1 MSELERQR
9 LEADRV
15 YNEALTAVDRAIM
28 RPPAPMAPIA
38 VPDAPPPM
46 PPSGWRNRMLRQ
58 VQEWL
63 APTLARQCAFNA
75 RVADELNRKAE
86 REHRAWQEFERFEHA
101 VVIFLQQI
109 TAFVETKD
117 RDLAASTA
125 ARFDAQTARVDA
137 LPIPDIS
144 AQVAVLQRAVQML
157 KRELVSSPQS
167 PVPGPGLQP
176 PTPGLRR
183 DDYKYVAFED
193 QFRGSDEGVRE
204 KFAAYVPLF
213 AGTSDVLDLG
223 CGRGEFLAL
232 LKTAGV
238 SARGVDTN
246 AEMVATARER
256 GLDATHTDGLGYL
269 TSLPDESLGGLM
281 AAQVVEH
288 LEPSYLMQLLDLAH
302 AKLRPGAPIV
312 IETINPACWL
322 AFFTSYIRD
331 FTHSQPI
338 HPETLQYLLR
348 ASGFARVTLRYS
360 APVPDHEKLRPI
372 ALPADASPGPSAEA
386 IAELTRIINT
396 NTALLNRH
404 LFTNV
409 DYAAIGY
416 RS

>member
-9 LEADRV
+9 IEADRV
-15 YNEALTAVDRAIM
+15 YNDALTAVDLAIM
-28 RPPAPMAPIA
+28 RPAALTAPIV

-46 PPSGWRNRMLRQ
+46 PPPGWRNAVLRR

-63 APTLARQCAFNA
+63 APVFARQCAFNA
-75 RVADELNRKAE
+75 RVAEELNGNAE
-86 REHRAWQEFERFEHA
+86 REHRAWQEFEKFEHA
-101 VVIFLQQI
+101 LVIFLQQI
-109 TAFVETKD
+109 TAFVESKD
-117 RDLAASTA
+117 RELAASTS
-125 ARFDAQTARVDA
+125 ARFETQEQR
-137 LPIPDIS
+137 IPDIS
-144 AQVAVLQRAVQML
+144 AQLAVLQRAVQML
-157 KRELVSSPQS
+157 KRELVTGPQS
-167 PVPGPGLQP
+167 SVPSLQLPVAGPQ
-176 PTPGLRR
+176 R

-193 QFRGSDEGVRE
+193 QFRGSDEEVRE

-213 AGTSDVLDLG
+213 AGASDVLDIG
-223 CGRGEFLAL
+223 CGRGEFLTL

-238 SARGVDTN
+238 SGRGVDTN

-269 TSLPDESLGGLM
+269 ASLADESLGGLM

-288 LEPSYLMQLLDLAH
+288 LAPSYLMQLLDLAH

-312 IETINPACWL
+312 IETINPTCWL

-348 ASGFARVTLRYS
+348 ASGFTRVTLRYS
-360 APVPDHEKLRPI
+360 APVPDNEKLQLI
-372 ALPADASPGPSAEA
+372 ALPPNALASSGSSANT
-386 IAELTRIINT
+386 IAELTNIINT

-416 RS
+416 RG